1 MTRAAAAA
9 AASLALALAASP
21 VAGQDARSPAAPPLQ
36 VREIGSFHVGGR
48 IATIEGLPEREIT
61 FSAGAPPT
69 RINPNGQFQVEQMYA
84 QYVRLQE
91 PRARYPL
98 LLWHGGGLTGVTW
111 ETTPDGRPGWQ
122 MFFLRAGHDVTVSD
136 AMERGRSGWARF
148 PEVLPGE
155 PVFRTMG
162 EAWGLFRVGEQPG
175 WNPDPARRVAHA
187 DSRFPVAHW
196 DQFMKQGVPRW
207 TTTDRQIQ
215 AAYDALV
222 QAACPCVVVV
232 HSQGGAFGFNA
243 ALNAPDKVRALIAV
257 EPSGAPPQTADAAR
271 VKAIPHLVVWG
282 DRIGAEPFWNRV
294 QQNIARWQDQIR
306 AAGGSADTLDL
317 PAAGI
322 RGNSHM
328 PMMDT
333 NSDDVAA
340 RIQQWMES
348 KRLMRD

>member
-1 MTRAAAAA
+1 
-9 AASLALALAASP
+9 
-21 VAGQDARSPAAPPLQ
+21 
-36 VREIGSFHVGGR
+36 
-48 IATIEGLPEREIT
+48 
-61 FSAGAPPT
+61 
-69 RINPNGQFQVEQMYA
+69 
-84 QYVRLQE
+84 
-91 PRARYPL
+91 
-98 LLWHGGGLTGVTW
+98 
-111 ETTPDGRPGWQ
+111 
-122 MFFLRAGHDVTVSD
+122 
-136 AMERGRSGWARF
+136 
-148 PEVLPGE
+148 
-155 PVFRTMG
+155 
-162 EAWGLFRVGEQPG
+162 
-175 WNPDPARRVAHA
+175 
-187 DSRFPVAHW
+187 

-232 HSQGGAFGFNA
+232 HSQGANFGFNA

-257 EPSGAPPQTADAAR
+257 EPSGAPPATAEAAR
-271 VKAIPHLVVWG
+271 VKDIPHLVVWG

-306 AAGGSADTLDL
+306 TAGGSADTLDL
-317 PAAGI
+317 PANGI

-333 NSDDVAA
+333 NSDEVAA

>member
-1 MTRAAAAA
+1 MRLAAM
-9 AASLALALAASP
+9 AASLALALGSP
-21 VAGQDARSPAAPPLQ
+21 AAGQDAPAAPLQ
-36 VREIGSFHVGGR
+36 VREIGSLHVGGR
-48 IATIEGLPEREIT
+48 VATIEGLPGREIT
-61 FSAGAPPT
+61 FSPGAPPT
-69 RINPNGQFQVEQMYA
+69 RIDPNGQFQVEQMYA
-84 QYVRLQE
+84 QYVKLQS

-122 MFFLRAGHDVTVSD
+122 MFFLRAGHDVYVGD

-162 EAWGLFRVGEQPG
+162 EGWGLFRIGEQSG
-175 WNPDPARRVAHA
+175 WNPDPARRAA
-187 DSRFPVAHW
+187 FSDSRFPVAHW

-207 TTTDRQIQ
+207 ATTDRQIQ

-222 QAACPCVVVV
+222 QSVCPCVVVV
-232 HSQGGAFGFNA
+232 HSQGGNFGFTA
-243 ALNAPDKVRALIAV
+243 ALNAPDKIKALVAV

-282 DRIGAEPFWNRV
+282 DHIGANHLWSRV
-294 QQNIARWQDQIR
+294 QQNIGRWQEQVR
-306 AAGGSADTLDL
+306 AAGGSAETLDL
-317 PAAGI
+317 PAAGV

-328 PMMDT
+328 LMMDG
-333 NSDDVAA
+333 NSDDIAA
-340 RIQQWMES
+340 RVQRWMEA
-348 KRLMRD
+348 KELMRD